1 MADKSDQAKPSK
13 PLWKDKSL
21 GVVFP
26 PKGTGSLCEFA
37 VSFIKIQSFLVY
49 ILDYVT
55 GHATLDNFIRT
66 LDFLPQ
72 ELLASSPADDAYKI
86 FGNHRQFLFEVM
98 LSRHVDNY
106 LCFLSSILK
115 ECLLAKP
122 EAMLS
127 SDKNIPLKTVLSHES
142 KKSLVQ
148 TVVEEMVQ
156 SLAYGSFGDLAKF
169 FRKNFKIEI
178 ANESQTKTITEAIEV
193 RNISIH
199 NRCIIDKK
207 YCSKT
212 GTKQAKVGCIKTL
225 SFDYLAEIA
234 NALASSA
241 IHSDSALSAK
251 FSLEIISIESSDAE
265 TEI

>member
-55 GHATLDNFIRT
+55 GHAKLDKLISTLD
-66 LDFLPQ
+66 LPE

-115 ECLLAKP
+115 ECLLARP

-127 SDKNIPLKTVLSHES
+127 SDKNIPLKTVLSHEN
-142 KKSLVQ
+142 KESLVH
-148 TVVEEMVQ
+148 TVVEDMVQ
-156 SLAYGSFGDLAKF
+156 RLAYSSFGDLARF
-169 FRKNFKIEI
+169 FCKNFKIEI
-178 ANESQTKTITEAIEV
+178 ANKSQTKIITEATEV

-212 GTKQAKVGCIKTL
+212 GTEQAKVGCIKML

-234 NALASSA
+234 NALAASA
-241 IHSDSALSAK
+241 IHCDSALSAK

-265 TEI
+265 AEI